1 MLDVTT
7 GTAQDGDTVLVA
19 TSISGVTG
27 SGF

>member
-7 GTAQDGDTVLVA
+7 GTAHDGNTVLVA
-19 TSISGVTG
+19 TPISGVTG